1 MPTDAKF
8 RALLVNKDGER
19 QSLAITEL
27 AEAAPI
33 WQPPRTWAQAIDV
46 HWWWHLKQIRH
57 HRSLPRMRQ
66 IRLPRPWLRLDELRT
81 RCIFAIIPNRFQ
93 RDSAEPSPQF
103 LELRTLAH

>member
-33 WQPPRTWAQAIDV
+33 WQPPDLGAGNRRTLVVAPKAN
-46 HWWWHLKQIRH
+46 
-57 HRSLPRMRQ
+57 P
-66 IRLPRPWLRLDELRT
+66 T
-81 RCIFAIIPNRFQ
+81 
-93 RDSAEPSPQF
+93 SPQP
-103 LELRTLAH
+103 A

>member
-33 WQPPRTWAQAIDV
+33 WQPPR
-46 HWWWHLKQIRH
+46 LGR
-57 HRSLPRMRQ
+57 RQ
-66 IRLPRPWLRLDELRT
+66 ST
-81 RCIFAIIPNRFQ
+81 Y
-93 RDSAEPSPQF
+93 
-103 LELRTLAH
+103 TGGGT